1 MSVFDDPMKELE
13 QLQARLEEQEDWFQ
27 RELDSA
33 KRMIGQVPEPRQ
45 PKAPAA
51 APEAPVRNYA
61 NNYGAQPVR
70 KQVKPVQ
77 EPEPEEYEPKK
88 KGMGGLMIVAG
99 LEIAGILAILG
110 YWLPYFLK

>member
-1 MSVFDDPMKELE
+1 M
-13 QLQARLEEQEDWFQ
+13 QLQAQLEEQEDWFE

-33 KRMIGQVPEPRQ
+33 KRLIGQVPEPRQ
-45 PKAPAA
+45 PRAVPQAPAA

-70 KQVKPVQ
+70 KQVSPVQ
-77 EPEPEEYEPKK
+77 EPAPEEYEPKK
-88 KGMGGLMIVAG
+88 KGMGGLWIVAG
-99 LEIAGILAILG
+99 LEIAGILAILA